1 MYRKSNRNT
10 ESARIFK
17 EIAEDLISHQ
27 ANPVMIKKLFVMTAL
42 EVELHK
48 KRVFDVTMTGGKT
61 TTAKTLESLIT
72 SDINTSTEKMLNNPW
87 RGAEAWH
94 FYCLAMR

>member
-1 MYRKSNRNT
+1 
-10 ESARIFK
+10 
-17 EIAEDLISHQ
+17 
-27 ANPVMIKKLFVMTAL
+27 MIKKLFVMTAL

-72 SDINTSTEKMLNNPW
+72 SDINTSINNANSKNK
-87 RGAEAWH
+87 RA
-94 FYCLAMR
+94 LKTLT